1 MAEKTTSTLLIE
13 KEEKSFLRRLSKELE
28 RMADEGIEFTLP
40 AVVIDH
46 VANTERNLSFIRSKV
61 KRHAR
66 EGVKEG
72 DGLTLFKARK
82 VRVQAEEEGRT
93 IFRTELM
100 IVVKCEISDAHHA
113 IYRNLNQITET
124 KLRIGVY
131 TFDTRGCK
139 YPDRTMSSLPIDV
152 QQIFDRLQVNK
163 SIRDPIY
170 IDNKEDRVRTE
181 NQPHLLRTKGGYLV
195 EKVVGIADI
204 PVYNELNKAQHILST
219 PDRPSGPLLEEKD
232 KKTSTTKFAEPTQM
246 HLRTNRPQV
255 SSIQAVSVVLSTP
268 ERSSEPSLEER
279 NQNVSHLAASNIP
292 RNIQVRNSN
301 DDQVP
306 RQPVLLSEGSNRRII
321 ITDEFN
327 QSSVFERLSTR
338 RIELELSLR
347 SSRL

>member
-1 MAEKTTSTLLIE
+1 
-13 KEEKSFLRRLSKELE
+13 
-28 RMADEGIEFTLP
+28 MADEGIEINLP
-40 AVVIDH
+40 IMVIDH
-46 VANTERNLSFIRSKV
+46 VANTDRNLGFIRNKV
-61 KRHAR
+61 NR
-66 EGVKEG
+66 GVQEG
-72 DGLTLFKARK
+72 DGLTMFKARK
-82 VRVQAEEEGRT
+82 VRVQAEEEGWT

-100 IVVKCEISDAHHA
+100 VIVKCEISDAHHA
-113 IYRNLNQITET
+113 IYRDLNQTTAT

-152 QQIFDRLQVNK
+152 QQIHEWLKVNR
-163 SIRDPIY
+163 SILNPIY
-170 IDNKEDRVRTE
+170 
-181 NQPHLLRTKGGYLV
+181 P
-195 EKVVGIADI
+195 
-204 PVYNELNKAQHILST
+204 ST
-219 PDRPSGPLLEEKD
+219 PDRPSGPFLEEKVR
-232 KKTSTTKFAEPTQM
+232 KTSTTRVAEPTQM
-246 HLRTNRPQV
+246 RLRTNRPQV

-327 QSSVFERLSTR
+327 QSSVFERLGTRHARDAVSSKSKPPNYSRISSTLKLFQPTALPSSQQPQPTSSYASAVKR
-338 RIELELSLR
+338 NLNINLSTAPRPTTKSMSDIQHLWLGHKSWPSQR
-347 SSRL
+347 YHLNSCL